1 MVAVLLFSSAQE
13 LRGRETTNQEI
24 LFVNKLACFS
34 KLGSGVNSVFYLFG
48 AALLSSVLLFSAER
62 AFAAEER
69 WITDRGEFTMRSGT
83 STSNKIVRMVKSGTR
98 VELLKTDVDSGY
110 SKIRVN
116 GKEGWVLSRYLLTS
130 APALVRLPQLE
141 KDLGRVAELSNER
154 QALQG
159 EVRKLESDN
168 KKLRSELDRIK
179 KVSANA
185 MQLDSE
191 NSRLKQSLNLS
202 ETTVAELETDNKS
215 LSSRASREWFVVGA
229 AVLIIG
235 ILLGL
240 IVPRL
245 QVRKKS
251 SW

>member
-1 MVAVLLFSSAQE
+1 
-13 LRGRETTNQEI
+13 
-24 LFVNKLACFS
+24 VNKLACFY
-34 KLGSGVNSVFYLFG
+34 KLDSGVNSVFHFCG
-48 AALLSSVLLFSAER
+48 IALLLSVSMLLTDPAV
-62 AFAAEER
+62 AAEER
-69 WITDRGEFTMRSGT
+69 WVTDRGEFTMRSGT
-83 STSNKIVRMVKSGTR
+83 STSNKIVKMLKSGTR
-98 VELLKTDVDSGY
+98 VELLKTDEASGY
-110 SKIRVN
+110 SKVRAN
-116 GKEGWVLSRYLLTS
+116 GSEGLILSRYLLSS

-141 KDLGRVAELSNER
+141 KDLGRVAEISNER

-159 EVRKLESDN
+159 EVRKLEADN
-168 KKLRSELDRIK
+168 KQLRAELDRIK

-185 MQLDSE
+185 VQLDSE
-191 NSRLKQSLNLS
+191 NTRLKQSLNLS
-202 ETTVAELETDNKS
+202 ETTVAELEADNKS